1 MKMQNTPES
10 NAFLESSKGQ
20 HGYDCSDSGY
30 SGFFQSPQDI
40 SKLDSTKSL
49 SSGEYNEMSKENQ
62 RLTPTAK
69 EKTKEPLRFLAKD
82 YRANQQPSLLGWTE
96 TPKRQSSLHQR
107 LQMCRP
113 LAAVKVEGSRLPC
126 TGAAVGTEGTRS
138 PRTVRS
144 KSSIGVCAEHWISTS
159 FDSLDALTG
168 SFVSDALKLEPDVP
182 QMARKRCLFAQ
193 MRTSTREDGKR
204 IPSIPGR
211 AISLL
216 GADVS
221 LSGCEQ
227 VTAESPV
234 CMNVLESSTKELSQS
249 PIIKNDQSDVLS
261 TPASTQTPKYVRYVP
276 SLISFN
282 ENCHLRHWCEC
293 KSLRILRSCNI

>member
-10 NAFLESSKGQ
+10 NVFLESSKGQ

-30 SGFFQSPQDI
+30 SGFFQSPRDI
-40 SKLDSTKSL
+40 SQLDSTKSL

-96 TPKRQSSLHQR
+96 TPKRQSSLHHR

-138 PRTVRS
+138 PSTVRS

-159 FDSLDALTG
+159 FDSLEALTG

-204 IPSIPGR
+204 VPSIPGR

-221 LSGCEQ
+221 LSGCER

-261 TPASTQTPKYVRYVP
+261 TPASTQTPKYVRYVQ

-282 ENCHLRHWCEC
+282 ENCHHRHWCEC
-293 KSLRILRSCNI
+293 KSQTLVE